1 MKHKL
6 LLSIGTL
13 FAVLFCAAADP
24 APVFQKKTRELLPA
38 AARFRE
44 SAPLS
49 WEILDGSGA
58 KLGMLH
64 QERIAD
70 NERQQGFGGTIEIAL
85 VTGGDGKIA
94 GVLVG
99 KNQETP
105 GFLNRV
111 VNSGFL
117 EKWNGMSMQDA
128 AETTVD
134 TVTSATYSSG
144 AIAHGVKT
152 LAADLA
158 DEAAKAPAAEAKKPA
173 VKPAA
178 PSPETRAIEAR
189 IAESSRLL
197 ALGSRL
203 LAQWH
208 NRRAEELELREILL
222 RQGRDAAQK
231 FADAREM
238 TVSDHAATAA
248 RRDPALAAA
257 LAACRKSGSEADRQA
272 LRKAIA
278 AELDRRI
285 TALIAQN
292 AEHAQIILDARQRL
306 RERKKKDD

>member
-1 MKHKL
+1 MKDKL

-13 FAVLFCAAADP
+13 FAVLICAAAEP
-24 APVFQKKTRELLPA
+24 ADVFRKGVKELMPA

-49 WEILDGSGA
+49 WEVLDGSGA

-70 NERQQGFGGTIEIAL
+70 SERKRGFGGTVEIAL
-85 VTGGDGKIA
+85 VTAPDGKIA

-105 GFLNRV
+105 GFLKRV
-111 VNSGFL
+111 VNAGFL
-117 EKWNGMSMQDA
+117 MKWNGMTMRDA
-128 AETTVD
+128 AEARVD
-134 TVTSATYSSG
+134 AVTSATYSSG

-152 LAADLA
+152 LAATLA
-158 DEAAKAPAAEAKKPA
+158 ADAKAAPADGAKIAAKATTA
-173 VKPAA
+173 
-178 PSPETRAIEAR
+178 SPETQALEAK
-189 IAESSRLL
+189 IAESERIL
-197 ALGSRL
+197 ARGSLL

-222 RQGRDAAQK
+222 LRGRDAAKK
-231 FADAREM
+231 FADARRM

-248 RRDPALAAA
+248 KRDPALAAA
-257 LAACRKSGSEADRQA
+257 LAACRKSGSDADRQA

-292 AEHAQIILDARQRL
+292 AEHAGILLDARQRL
-306 RERKKKDD
+306 REIPKK